1 MIILVGNTTPDVL
14 QVTCGTGVTSVECH
28 CSWIEDNSGAMT
40 PGNMNTTI
48 NGSTSP
54 TTIHTP
60 VSTGQQMNI
69 KTLTVRN
76 VSATN
81 TLITISHTIN
91 GGTPVVMLTATLLP
105 NYTIQYFDGGTFGIL
120 DNNGAQ
126 LVNSAG
132 TTLSKIAGAALNSQL
147 PNGLS
152 NRNTSSQSQVTVAG
166 TNYYIAGSNLNLPAT
181 LINGIQAGTTFVWK
195 VAMTKTAAGTVA
207 FDILI
212 FMGTNGTVS
221 DTAEVTQSVGV
232 QTAAVD
238 NMVVD
243 VMVTFTS
250 TTAFY
255 WSIVT
260 TNKAVSG
267 TGFGPAIGAAMFSGT
282 VTGLTTTTASLI
294 FGLGF
299 QSNTGTPT
307 VVVPFVTAQA
317 FNLD

>member
-1 MIILVGNTTPDVL
+1 
-14 QVTCGTGVTSVECH
+14 
-28 CSWIEDNSGAMT
+28 MT
-40 PGNMNTTI
+40 PGNTNTTI
-48 NGSTSP
+48 TNSTAA
-54 TTIHTP
+54 TTVNAAIT
-60 VSTGQQMNI
+60 TGHQTNI

-81 TLITISHTIN
+81 TLITVSHTIN
-91 GGTPVVMLTATLLP
+91 GGTAVVLMTATLLP
-105 NYTIQYFDGGTFGIL
+105 NYTIQYFDGGPFQVL

-126 LVNSAG
+126 LVNYTGA
-132 TTLSKIAGAALNSQL
+132 TLNTVAGAAVNKQL

-152 NRNTSSQSQVTVAG
+152 NRNTSQQSQVTVAA
-166 TNYYIAGSNLNLPAT
+166 TNYYIAGSNINLPAT
-181 LINGIQAGTTFVWK
+181 LVNGIVAGTTFVWK
-195 VAMTKTAAGTVA
+195 AAMTKTGAGTVA

-212 FMGTNGTVS
+212 YMGTNGSTA
-221 DTAEVTQSVGV
+221 DTAEVTQSIGV

-243 VMVTFTS
+243 VLVTFTS

-260 TNKAVSG
+260 TNKAATA
-267 TGFGPAIGAAMFSGT
+267 TGFGPATGTGMFSGT
-282 VTGLTTTTASLI
+282 VTGLTTTTGSLI

-307 VVVPFVTAQA
+307 VVIPFVTAQA
-317 FNLD
+317 YNLD